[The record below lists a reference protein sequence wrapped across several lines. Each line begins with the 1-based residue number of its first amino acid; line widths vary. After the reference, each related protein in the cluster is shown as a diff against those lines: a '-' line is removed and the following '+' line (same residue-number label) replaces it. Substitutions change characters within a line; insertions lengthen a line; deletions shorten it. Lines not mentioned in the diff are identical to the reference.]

1 MNMKVFEAKTLMS
14 EATDRAKEYK
24 ELRTQ
29 MVNLR
34 KALQSVAELT
44 TANSQVKALITLKHS
59 ITIMLVS
66 PINGST
72 TLI

>member
-1 MNMKVFEAKTLMS
+1 MKVFEAKTLLS

-34 KALQSVAELT
+34 KALKGVADLSDSEFSDRKSV
-44 TANSQVKALITLKHS
+44 V
-59 ITIMLVS
+59 
-66 PINGST
+66 
-72 TLI
+72 

>member
-1 MNMKVFEAKTLMS
+1 MKVFEAKTLMS

-34 KALQSVAELT
+34 KALQSVAELDDSEFSGKG
-44 TANSQVKALITLKHS
+44 ANNIKS
-59 ITIMLVS
+59 IMIMLVS
-66 PINGST
+66 LINGST

>member
-1 MNMKVFEAKTLMS
+1 MKVFEAKTLMS

-34 KALQSVAELT
+34 KALQSVGRK
-44 TANSQVKALITLKHS
+44 NYSGYGKK
-59 ITIMLVS
+59 
-66 PINGST
+66 N
-72 TLI
+72 

>member
-1 MNMKVFEAKTLMS
+1 MVKFCYFNQEIQKGKDMIMKAFEAKTLMS

-34 KALQSVAELT
+34 KALQSVAELDDRR
-44 TANSQVKALITLKHS
+44 IFR
-59 ITIMLVS
+59 
-66 PINGST
+66 
-72 TLI
+72 

>member
-1 MNMKVFEAKTLMS
+1 MVKFCYFNHEIQKRKDMIMKVFEAKTLMS

-34 KALQSVAELT
+34 KA
-44 TANSQVKALITLKHS
+44 
-59 ITIMLVS
+59 
-66 PINGST
+66 
-72 TLI
+72 